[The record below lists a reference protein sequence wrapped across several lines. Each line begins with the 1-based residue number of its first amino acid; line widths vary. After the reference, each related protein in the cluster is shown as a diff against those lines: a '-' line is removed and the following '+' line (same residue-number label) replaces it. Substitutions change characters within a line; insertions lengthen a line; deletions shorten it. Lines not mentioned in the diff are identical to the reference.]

1 MIKLDDLKTY
11 LDDLL
16 GEAPPGVDIQANGLQ
31 VPGRPDIRRIG
42 FGVSASLDLF
52 KMAHGKGCDALI
64 VHHGIPPPP
73 GSHFDDVFLGRL
85 KFLLDREISLK
96 FLLDREISLFGYHFL
111 LDSNSEIGHAA
122 LIIKNLGGRV
132 TKQFYDGWGW
142 HGELAEPM
150 HMDDIVKAAAK
161 LFERD
166 VTAYPVGPS
175 PLTKVAVVSGGG
187 APKGDMIRELMEDGV
202 ELYITGEAREDTRE
216 VMREARI
223 NFIAGGHYCTERI
236 GVKAV
241 MAKVEEKFDI
251 PCEWLELYNEV

>member
-1 MIKLDDLKTY
+1 MIKLDDLRTY
-11 LDDLL
+11 LFDLL
-16 GEAPPGVDIQANGLQ
+16 AEVHPSIDNQANGLQ

-52 KMAHGKGCDALI
+52 KMAHGKGCDVLI
-64 VHHGIPPPP
+64 VHHGVPPPP

-85 KFLLDREISLK
+85 KFLLDREISL
-96 FLLDREISLFGYHFL
+96 FGYHFL
-111 LDSNSEIGHAA
+111 LDSNPEIGHAA
-122 LIIKNLGGRV
+122 LIIKALGGRV
-132 TKQFYDGWGW
+132 TKQCYDGWGW
-142 HGELAEPM
+142 HGVLAEPM
-150 HMDDIVKAAAK
+150 HMDDIVKATMK

-187 APKGDMIRELMEDGV
+187 APKGEMIRELMEDGV
-202 ELYITGEAREDTRE
+202 ELYITGEPREDTRE

-223 NFIAGGHYCTERI
+223 NFIGGGHYCTERL

-241 MAKVEEKFDI
+241 MAKVQEKFDI

>member
-1 MIKLDDLKTY
+1 MIKLDDLRTY
-11 LDDLL
+11 LFDLL
-16 GEAPPGVDIQANGLQ
+16 AEVHPSIDNQANGLQ

-64 VHHGIPPPP
+64 VHHGVPPPA

-85 KFLLDREISLK
+85 KFLLDREISL
-96 FLLDREISLFGYHFL
+96 FGYHFL
-111 LDSNSEIGHAA
+111 LDSHPEIGHAA
-122 LIIKNLGGRV
+122 LIIKSLGGRV

-142 HGELAEPM
+142 YGELAEPM
-150 HMDDIVKAAAK
+150 HMDDIVKAAK
-161 LFERD
+161 ELFERD
-166 VTAYPVGPS
+166 VIAYPVGPS

-187 APKGDMIRELMEDGV
+187 APKGDMIRELMEECV
-202 ELYITGEAREDTRE
+202 ELYITGEPKENTRE
-216 VMREARI
+216 SMREARI
-223 NFIAGGHYCTERI
+223 NFIAGGHYCTERL

-241 MAKVEEKFDI
+241 MAKVQEKFDI

>member
-1 MIKLDDLKTY
+1 MIKLDDFKTY

-16 GEAPPGVDIQANGLQ
+16 GEPPPGKDAQANGLQ
-31 VPGRPDIRRIG
+31 VPGRGEIRRVG

-52 KMAHGKGCDALI
+52 KMAHGKGCDCLI
-64 VHHGIPPPP
+64 VHHGVPPPP

-85 KFLLDREISLK
+85 KFLLDREISL
-96 FLLDREISLFGYHFL
+96 FGFHYL
-111 LDSNSEIGHAA
+111 LDSNPEIGHAA
-122 LIIKNLGGRV
+122 LIIKTLGGRV
-132 TKQFYDGWGW
+132 TKQCYDGWGW
-142 HGELAEPM
+142 HGELPEPM
-150 HMDDIVKAAAK
+150 HMDDVVKAAMK

-202 ELYITGEAREDTRE
+202 ELYITGEPKENTRE

-223 NFIAGGHYCTERI
+223 NFIAGGHYCTERL

-241 MAKVEEKFDI
+241 MAKVQEKFDI